1 MFPFRNLAA
10 LVTSL
15 NDCLGHGSHL
25 VRAVANYFIY
35 DCLSH
40 GSHLVNAVANCG
52 IQCGLHNSFFGRNAS
67 FGARR
72 YNCRN
77 HDISSDNVNA
87 QHMINNYVDNLSVDR
102 HLQVACFVHEL
113 VSLRRSICKSSDT
126 DLCRDELEQLIN
138 VVSTS

>member
-1 MFPFRNLAA
+1 MAA
-10 LVTSL
+10 CM
-15 NDCLGHGSHL
+15 DHGSHL
-25 VRAVANYFIY
+25 VRAVANY
-35 DCLSH
+35 
-40 GSHLVNAVANCG
+40 G
-52 IQCGLHNSFFGRNAS
+52 IQYGPHNSFLGRNAS
-67 FGARR
+67 FSARC
-72 YNCRN
+72 YNCRY

-113 VSLRRSICKSSDT
+113 ISLREVSVQSSVT